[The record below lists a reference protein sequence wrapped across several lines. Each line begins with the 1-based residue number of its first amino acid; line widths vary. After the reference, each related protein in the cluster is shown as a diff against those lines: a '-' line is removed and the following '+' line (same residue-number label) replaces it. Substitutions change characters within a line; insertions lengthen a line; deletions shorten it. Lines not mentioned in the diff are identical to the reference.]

1 MFVKIIDIIIK
12 YKCGLFIFL
21 EYINAMDSHLVI
33 QQLKILYVKET
44 YPRSLN
50 KWLTKTFYKK
60 KKKSKTNFFFFI
72 IQIIKCINFRKNREP
87 NPKSTNQ
94 IKPHHPSQLLS
105 LSHGLLPLVQPPTAA
120 GGCVR
125 HLSLLRPPR
134 GARLP
139 RLCLRPW
146 PLGRR
151 DGGRKARRRRR
162 RRSRGEAK
170 DK

>member
-21 EYINAMDSHLVI
+21 EYLNAMDSHLVI
-33 QQLKILYVKET
+33 QQLKILYVKKHIQDRWISDW
-44 YPRSLN
+44 PKL
-50 KWLTKTFYKK
+50 FIKK
-60 KKKSKTNFFFFI
+60 KENQKPIFFFI

-162 RRSRGEAK
+162 RRRSRGEAK
-170 DK
+170 EK